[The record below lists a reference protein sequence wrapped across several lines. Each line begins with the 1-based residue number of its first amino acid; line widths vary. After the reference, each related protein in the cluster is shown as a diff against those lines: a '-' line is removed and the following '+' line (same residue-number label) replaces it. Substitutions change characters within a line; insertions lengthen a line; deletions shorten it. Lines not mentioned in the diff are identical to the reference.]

1 MVVVVAAAAAVAMTT
16 TATSTVAFHPAH
28 TSAHYPHNNNHA
40 QRCRPQ
46 PTMVL
51 RCDSKSART
60 APFAPAHPL
69 QACFGG
75 RGPQTRGKVR
85 LARNL
90 PHVCGFTALKSTTCR
105 GAAGRRFHPTRQ
117 RSVSAPVGIRRLTDN
132 VATPRNAAG
141 RGANTEADMIDRF
154 TELFHYS
161 RFGERIAFARFGDSV
176 LQKLVAWAPAQN
188 TPCTH

>member
-1 MVVVVAAAAAVAMTT
+1 
-16 TATSTVAFHPAH
+16 
-28 TSAHYPHNNNHA
+28 
-40 QRCRPQ
+40 
-46 PTMVL
+46 MVL

-105 GAAGRRFHPTRQ
+105 GAVGRRFHTARQ
-117 RSVSAPVGIRRLTDN
+117 RSVGAPVGIRRLTGI

-141 RGANTEADMIDRF
+141 RAAITEAAMIDRF

-161 RFGERIAFARFGDSV
+161 RFGERIAFARFGESIGKSV
-176 LQKLVAWAPAQN
+176 GESVVQRLAAWAPAQS
-188 TPCTH
+188 TIRPVRSDILSAGQSVVQAAQVQDSLGMQG